1 MKILHLSNIVGEKR
15 GGGVHE
21 VVSNLYKHQKI
32 LNHTPH
38 IWHPGYDSDVD
49 FAKPGD
55 NIRTLDTYGDA
66 KHGVIKEIF
75 NKITDNAKEFDII
88 HQHGIWTP
96 MSLYAKKIKKNT
108 GLKSVIQPH
117 GYLEPYRL
125 EISKYKKRVAFKLF
139 EKSNILESS
148 AIIACAEDEGLRL
161 KNMFPDNDVAV
172 IPNGVSEDFYNAE
185 SLRKSGKN
193 KKTILFLSQIIPI
206 KGLDRLFRVVSDIGV
221 NNFSDWEFLIAGYG
235 DIHYINALKALAK
248 ELNISQLV
256 KFVGTKFGND
266 KIEIFDNADVFI
278 LPTFNE
284 NFGIVVAESL
294 ARGVPVL
301 TTKGAPWNE
310 LTTNKCGFWVDNSDD
325 GIKDGLLQILSAS
338 ENELLTMGK
347 NGRRL
352 VGDKYLW
359 RENAKSTIELYE
371 WVLTG
376 NNKPNFII

>member
-1 MKILHLSNIVGEKR
+1 MRILHLSNIVGEKR

-49 FAKPGD
+49 FAKPDD

-66 KHGVIKEIF
+66 KHGVVKEIF
-75 NKITDNAKEFDII
+75 QKITNNAKGFDII

-96 MSLYAKKIKKNT
+96 MSLYAKKIKKST

-125 EISKYKKRVAFKLF
+125 NISKYKKKIAFKLF
-139 EKSNILESS
+139 EKSNLLGSS

-161 KNMFPDNDVAV
+161 KNMFPNNDVAV

-185 SLRKSGKN
+185 SLRKSGKS
-193 KKTILFLSQIIPI
+193 KKNILFLSQIIPI

-221 NNFSDWEFLIAGYG
+221 NNFSDWELLIAGYG

-294 ARGVPVL
+294 ARGIPVL
-301 TTKGAPWNE
+301 TTKGTPWNE

-325 GIKDGLLQILSAS
+325 GIRDGLLQILSIS
-338 ENELLTMGK
+338 ENELLAMGK
-347 NGRRL
+347 NGKRL
-352 VGDKYLW
+352 VEDKYLW
-359 RENAKSTIELYE
+359 GKSAKSTIELYE
-371 WVLTG
+371 WILTG